1 MRLVSRARVALLG
14 VSLAIFSASPA
25 TAQDA
30 PAPKPADEPQAAAQ
44 TAAPAAPA
52 APAEAPTALP
62 TPSITGPLAAAV
74 PITLEAGPLGKLSLN
89 GVVSGFGVFQSNAVP
104 GNSGAEGNLSNGQV
118 WIQKTT
124 GWWQFYVQ
132 AGAYDITAL
141 GSPYI
146 QTETAMTDLYGP
158 VPTAYF
164 KLVPGK
170 TTSIEFGILPTLV
183 GAEYTFSFQNMNIE
197 RGLLWNQENA
207 ITRGV
212 QINQAIGKYLSAS
225 FSWNDGYYS
234 NRYSG
239 LSGSL
244 TFTKGP
250 HALSFVGAGY
260 LGQTNW
266 TNLATPIQNNG
277 QIYNLIYTYTKN
289 GWVIQ
294 PYVQFNVVPTNPA
307 IGVPQGAQAWGGAI
321 LASKTF
327 KKGWSMA
334 GRFEYISSNR
344 EASLPTPLNLLYGP
358 GSAAWSLTATPTY
371 QYQKFF
377 TRADISFVQA
387 TSFTPGYAFG
397 SLGTLG
403 TQTRGVVEIG
413 FLF

>member
-146 QTETAMTDLYGP
+146 QTETALTDLYGP

-289 GWVIQ
+289 GWVLQ

-321 LASKTF
+321 LASKTL

-334 GRFEYISSNR
+334 GRFEYISSNGSV
-344 EASLPTPLNLLYGP
+344 ASNSLNLLYGP
-358 GSAAWSLTATPTY
+358 GSGAWSLTATPTY

-377 TRADISFVQA
+377 TRADISFAKA
-387 TSFTPGYAFG
+387 TSMTPGYGFG
-397 SLGTLG
+397 SLGTISS
-403 TQTRGVVEIG
+403 QTRGVVEIG